1 MMKIKALCSHK
12 ILQHET
18 IHNTMSHVNIEQ
30 SRVGRKKTSDSQHK
44 GCVRQINRRQDVF
57 QNRREKCL
65 LTNLDIRVA
74 EADN

>member
-1 MMKIKALCSHK
+1 MMKIKALCGHK

-18 IHNTMSHVNIEQ
+18 IHNTMSHVNM
-30 SRVGRKKTSDSQHK
+30 
-44 GCVRQINRRQDVF
+44 RQDVF

-65 LTNLDIRVA
+65 LTNLDIRGVA